1 MNNLA
6 ALAVFSGL
14 SLNLL
19 IHLGIGI
26 RDFNLE
32 PYRPFRFTLFQ
43 WFALFASIMA
53 LWCLFTYIFTP
64 LSLGFFEYF
73 LFFPL
78 IATLGKFWEFLFVR
92 IFSRKNSEDSEER
105 LLSLFSVHNG
115 LVTSALLITIRLA
128 GSFSGALALA
138 LGFSLGF
145 LAAIFILRAILGRF
159 SGEIIPPLLRGVPL
173 LLISLGLL
181 ALIFSSLSVI
191 ILRLLKF

>member
-1 MNNLA
+1 VNNLT

-26 RDFNLE
+26 RDFNQE
-32 PYRPFRFTLFQ
+32 PNRPFRFTLFQ
-43 WFALFASIMA
+43 WFALFASIMV

-78 IATLGKFWEFLFVR
+78 IATLGKFWKFLFVR
-92 IFSRKNSEDSEER
+92 LFPREDSEER
-105 LLSLFSVHNG
+105 LFSIFSVHNG

-128 GSFSGALALA
+128 GSLSGALALA

-145 LAAIFILRAILGRF
+145 LAAVFILRAILDRF
-159 SGEIIPPLLRGVPL
+159 SGEIIPSPLRGVPL

-191 ILRLLKF
+191 ILPLL

>member
-1 MNNLA
+1 VNNLI
-6 ALAVFSGL
+6 ALGVFSAL

-19 IHLGIGI
+19 IQMGIGI
-26 RDFNLE
+26 RDFNEE
-32 PYRPFRFTLFQ
+32 PYRPFRFVFFLCFS
-43 WFALFASIMA
+43 LFASVMA

-78 IATLGKFWEFLFVR
+78 IAALGRFWKFLFAR
-92 IFSRKNSEDSEER
+92 LFPRGYSEER
-105 LLSLFSVHNG
+105 FFSMSGVHNA
-115 LVTSALLITIRLA
+115 LVTSALLVTIRLA
-128 GSFSGALALA
+128 GSFSGALALV

-145 LAAIFILRAILGRF
+145 LAALFILRAILDRF
-159 SGEIIPPLLRGVPL
+159 SGEIVPPLLCGIPL

-191 ILRLLKF
+191 ILRLLKLS

>member
-1 MNNLA
+1 V

-19 IHLGIGI
+19 VHLGIGI
-26 RDFNLE
+26 PDFNRE
-32 PYRPFRFTLFQ
+32 PYRPFRFIFFQ
-43 WFALFASIMA
+43 WSSLFVSVMV
-53 LWCLFTYIFTP
+53 LWCLFTYILTP

-78 IATLGKFWEFLFVR
+78 IATLGSFWKFLFVR
-92 IFSRKNSEDSEER
+92 LFPREDSEER
-105 LLSLFSVHNG
+105 LFSMSGVHNG
-115 LVTSALLITIRLA
+115 MVISALLITLRLA

-145 LAAIFILRAILGRF
+145 LVVVFILRAILDRF
-159 SGEIIPPLLRGVPL
+159 SGETVPLSLRGTPL

-181 ALIFSSLSVI
+181 ALIFSSLSGI
-191 ILRLLKF
+191 ILRLLRFC